1 MVDLP
6 AACQLS
12 VKKYCTECRL
22 QVVYSG
28 RGGGGVCE
36 SRKSTISVMSGL
48 FLHNCITLSSP
59 NCTNILCHCRVG
71 HRVLFRSERSVLFRS
86 FKERNILFCS
96 FFEFLASYET
106 QKNDMFFS
114 ILFLR
119 TEKNPKNTTFFC
131 KERKRMQRKQRS
143 FAKNA
148 RTFRSFAKERRTVR
162 SFFQYIYI

>member
-1 MVDLP
+1 MTWRMNAQLLSDSKMALPKEAWICKLWVKLFWVSTMVDLP

-71 HRVLFRSERSVLFRS
+71 HPVLFRSERSVLFRS
-86 FKERNILFCS
+86 FKESNILLRS
-96 FFEFLASYET
+96 FFWVFGDLWNPKERC
-106 QKNDMFFS
+106 

-119 TEKNPKNTTFFC
+119 T
-131 KERKRMQRKQRS
+131 
-143 FAKNA
+143 
-148 RTFRSFAKERRTVR
+148 
-162 SFFQYIYI
+162 